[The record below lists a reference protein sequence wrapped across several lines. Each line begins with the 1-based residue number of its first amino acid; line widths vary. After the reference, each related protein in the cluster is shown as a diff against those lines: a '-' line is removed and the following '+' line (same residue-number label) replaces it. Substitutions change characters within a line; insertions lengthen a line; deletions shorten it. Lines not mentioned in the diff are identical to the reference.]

1 VRTAL
6 GELDGDARGLRR
18 DRSGQFGYYRRVFLR
33 EVSVIAVEIRE
44 PGPPDVLVPVQRPR
58 PSVAAESVLI
68 TVHAAGVNYPDVM
81 QRQGKYPPPPDASDL
96 PGLEVAGTIEE
107 IGRDVGQWNVGD
119 AVCALVPGGGYA
131 ELCSTPAVQCLPIP
145 KGMDFVHAAGIPE
158 TAFTVW
164 TNLFERGRL
173 SRGET
178 VLVHGGTSGIGTTA
192 IQFAHALGSQVFAT
206 AGSDEKC
213 QACLAF
219 GADRAFNYKEVDF
232 VAACKEA
239 SSGRGVDVVLDIV
252 GGDYLQ
258 RNLDAL
264 AVEGR
269 LVIIGQLGG
278 WKSQVNTTPLML
290 KRLTITAST
299 LRLRPV
305 ADKAAIARALH
316 ERIWPLYESGAIRV
330 PVHATF
336 PLAQAAEAHR
346 VMESRTHIGKLILT
360 V

>member
-1 VRTAL
+1 MV
-6 GELDGDARGLRR
+6 
-18 DRSGQFGYYRRVFLR
+18 
-33 EVSVIAVEIRE
+33 AVEIRE
-44 PGPPDVLVPVQRPR
+44 PGSPDVLVPVERPR
-58 PSVAAESVLI
+58 PVVTADNVLI
-68 TVHAAGVNYPDVM
+68 KVHAAGVNYPDVM
-81 QRQGKYPPPPDASDL
+81 QRQGKYPPPADASDL
-96 PGLEVAGTIEE
+96 PGLEVAGTIE
-107 IGRDVGQWNVGD
+107 DVGSNVHQWKVGD

-131 ELCSTPAVQCLPIP
+131 ELCATPAVQCLPIP

-173 SRGET
+173 AKGET

-192 IQFAHALGSQVFAT
+192 IQFAHALGSRVFAT
-206 AGSDEKC
+206 AGSVEKC
-213 QACLAF
+213 EACLGC

-239 SSGRGVDVVLDIV
+239 SRGRGVDVILDIV
-252 GGDYLQ
+252 GGDYFQ

-269 LVIIGQLGG
+269 LVMIGQLGG
-278 WKSQVNTTPLML
+278 WKSQVNTTPIML

-305 ADKAAIARALH
+305 AEKGAIARALH

-336 PLAQAAEAHR
+336 PLARAAEAHR
-346 VMESRTHIGKLILT
+346 VMESHSHIGKLILT

>member
-1 VRTAL
+1 M
-6 GELDGDARGLRR
+6 
-18 DRSGQFGYYRRVFLR
+18 
-33 EVSVIAVEIRE
+33 IAVEIRQ
-44 PGPPDVLVPVQRPR
+44 PGQPDVLVPVERPR
-58 PSVAAESVLI
+58 PVPGPSDVLI
-68 TVHAAGVNYPDVM
+68 KVHAAGVNYPDVM

-96 PGLEVAGTIEE
+96 PGLEVAGVVAEV
-107 IGRDVGQWNVGD
+107 GRDVRQWRAGD
-119 AVCALVPGGGYA
+119 SVCALVPGGGYA
-131 ELCSTPAVQCLPIP
+131 EFCSTPAVQCLPIP

-173 SRGET
+173 KEGET
-178 VLVHGGTSGIGTTA
+178 VLIHGGTSGIGTTA
-192 IQFAHALGSQVFAT
+192 IQFAHALGARVFAT

-219 GADRAFNYKEVDF
+219 GADRAFNYRETDF
-232 VAACKEA
+232 VAASREA
-239 SSGRGVDVVLDIV
+239 SGRRGVDVILDIV

-269 LVIIGQLGG
+269 LVMIGQLGG
-278 WKSQVNTTPLML
+278 WKSEINTTPLMV

-305 ADKAAIARALH
+305 AEKGAIANALR
-316 ERIWPLYESGAIRV
+316 ERVWPLYESGAVRV

-336 PLAQAAEAHR
+336 PLVNAAEAHR
-346 VMESRTHIGKLILT
+346 VMEGRSHIGKLILT